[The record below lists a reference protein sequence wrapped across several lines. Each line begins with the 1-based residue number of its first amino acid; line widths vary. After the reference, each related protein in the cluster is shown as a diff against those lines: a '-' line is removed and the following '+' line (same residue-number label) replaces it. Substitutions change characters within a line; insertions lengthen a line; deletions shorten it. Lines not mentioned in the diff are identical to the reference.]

1 MQANNWK
8 YGGENSGHILLKD
21 FHTTGDGII
30 SALQVLQAIQE
41 RQLSFDMAVEEI
53 KLYPQVLFNVPLEND
68 VDLESQ
74 EIKQSILQ
82 AERIMNQDGRVLLR
96 KSGTEAVI
104 RIMTEAKNKELA
116 IKAAE
121 SIQQI
126 ILKKH

>member
-1 MQANNWK
+1 
-8 YGGENSGHILLKD
+8 
-21 FHTTGDGII
+21 
-30 SALQVLQAIQE
+30 
-41 RQLSFDMAVEEI
+41 MAAEEI